1 MKLNTNLFPI
11 ISVGMYYTALS
22 PDSIFDDYQ
31 INEDFE
37 SGEIKYG
44 SEYFWDNFDNSKYV
58 AKIESIATHFLDGTH
73 EADGIKIDIKVG
85 KIYSPSYYNFA
96 TDQIDLDVDYN
107 KDQLLAYA
115 EENMDN
121 FNEYLKENYSSYD
134 GFNSFTANNYSDWV
148 EDFKND
154 NEQSVGAVLTYLFRD
169 EEMQDQFMN
178 EVYNSEVYYW
188 DFVDD
193 SEYNKV
199 YDELALY
206 VSDNYPNLDRDIC
219 PVEHDDIDVMSI
231 YKDLINKIESNTLT
245 LEL

>member
-37 SGEIKYG
+37 NGEIKYG

-58 AKIESIATHFLDGTH
+58 AKIEDIARNFLDGTH

-85 KIYSPSYYNFA
+85 EIYSPKYYNFA
-96 TDQIDLDVDYN
+96 TDQINLEVDYN

-115 EENMDN
+115 EENRDS
-121 FNEYLKENYSSYD
+121 FSEYLKENYSSRD
-134 GFNSFTANNYSDWV
+134 GFMSFTANNYMEWV
-148 EDFKND
+148 EDFQSD

-169 EEMQDQFMN
+169 EEMHDQFMN

-188 DFVDD
+188 DFIDD
-193 SEYNKV
+193 TEYNKV
-199 YDELALY
+199 YEDIERY
-206 VSDNYPNLDRDIC
+206 VRDNYPNLDPIEC
-219 PVEHDDIDVMSI
+219 PIEHDDIDVMSI
-231 YKDLINKIESNTLT
+231 YKDLINKIESNTLK